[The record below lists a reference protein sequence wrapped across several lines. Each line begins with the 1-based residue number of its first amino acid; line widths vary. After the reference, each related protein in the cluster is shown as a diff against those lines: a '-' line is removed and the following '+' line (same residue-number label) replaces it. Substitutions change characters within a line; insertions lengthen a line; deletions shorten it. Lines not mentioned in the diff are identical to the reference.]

1 MSKSSSHSIAGN
13 IARIRER
20 IQAAAARAG
29 RDPDEIKLMAVSK
42 TFPAETIRAAYEAGL
57 RTFGEN
63 RVQEFAEKVDAA
75 RQLAGASFHLIGH
88 LQSNKAAKAMELFDA
103 VDSVDSLRLAIKLN
117 AAAQQV
123 KKIVDILLEVNIGNE
138 AAKSGLLPDPANQ
151 EWKQL
156 LYQAPKLSNL
166 KVRGLMC
173 IPPHTDDPN
182 GARPYFRKLR
192 QLRDA
197 IAALKVPNVEMST
210 LSMGM
215 SHDFEVAIEE
225 GSTCVRLGTAIF
237 GDRPK
242 T

>member
-1 MSKSSSHSIAGN
+1 LIAAN

-20 IQAAAARAG
+20 IHAAAERAG
-29 RDPDEIKLMAVSK
+29 RDPIEITLMAVSK
-42 TFPAETIRAAYEAGL
+42 TFSAEAIRAAYEAGL

-63 RVQEFAEKVDAA
+63 RVQEFATKAADVPNLKDA
-75 RQLAGASFHLIGH
+75 RFHLIGH
-88 LQSNKAAKAMELFDA
+88 LQSNKAAKAVELFDQI
-103 VDSVDSLRLAIKLN
+103 DSVDSLRLAAKLD
-117 AAAQQV
+117 AAARETG
-123 KKIVDILLEVNIGNE
+123 KKLDVLLEVNIGNE

-151 EWKQL
+151 EWKHL
-156 LYQAPKLSNL
+156 LDQAPQLSNL

-182 GARPYFRKLR
+182 GARPYFRKMRELSG
-192 QLRDA
+192 A
-197 IAALKVPNVEMST
+197 IAALDLTNVEMTT